1 MPPFSIQKEYFK
13 ENWINLGV
21 PMVEV
26 IGAEPEPG
34 VEPTAANAGFANEGW
49 LNKLKKSTRNR
60 RFCDS
65 VSLKILPKLKSTFF
79 CGGPMRQFRGVF
91 PKSVA
96 SLNPPVERGASGLG
110 WYAAALIQFPS
121 LAVLLPELRALAQL
135 NPGIKVALAEG
146 LASW

>member
-1 MPPFSIQKEYFK
+1 
-13 ENWINLGV
+13 
-21 PMVEV
+21 MVEV

-65 VSLKILPKLKSTFF
+65 VSLKIFPKLKSTFF

-96 SLNPPVERGASGLG
+96 SLRTNNGKQYG
-110 WYAAALIQFPS
+110 
-121 LAVLLPELRALAQL
+121 
-135 NPGIKVALAEG
+135 
-146 LASW
+146 